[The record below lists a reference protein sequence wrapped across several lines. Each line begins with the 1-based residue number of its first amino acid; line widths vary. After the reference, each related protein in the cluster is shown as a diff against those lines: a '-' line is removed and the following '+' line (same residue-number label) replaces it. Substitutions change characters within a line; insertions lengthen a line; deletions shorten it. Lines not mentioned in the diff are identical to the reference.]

1 MKQMPRAVA
10 LAVFC
15 MAGSLL
21 AADPFAGTWK
31 LNLNKSANPPAN
43 PVPNEVI
50 LEEQG
55 GNAVVTARI
64 AVEGRTT
71 IRRYSYPLKGGP
83 VTFIEGVPPPNVSEE
98 RKRISD
104 RLIEEVEKRDGKIF
118 ASVRYSLDEQGK
130 TLTLQGKWTDAQ
142 SNKTIEYSVVY
153 DRQ

>member
-1 MKQMPRAVA
+1 MKRMSKAVA
-10 LAVFC
+10 LGVFC
-15 MAGSLL
+15 LAGSLL
-21 AADPFAGTWK
+21 AADPFAGTWR

-50 LEEQG
+50 IKEQDG
-55 GNAVVTARI
+55 SALVTARI
-64 AVEGRTT
+64 TAEGRTT

-83 VTFIEGVPPPNVSEE
+83 VTFIEGAPPPNVSEE
-98 RKRISD
+98 RKRITD

-142 SNKTIEYSVVY
+142 NNKTIEYSVVY
-153 DRQ
+153 ERQ

>member
-1 MKQMPRAVA
+1 MKQMSRAVT

-31 LNLNKSANPPAN
+31 LNLSKSANPPAN

-55 GNAVVTARI
+55 GNAVVTAKI
-64 AVEGRTT
+64 AVEGRTM
-71 IRRYSYPLKGGP
+71 IRRYSYPLKGGQ

-98 RKRISD
+98 RKRITD